1 MKRLHDGLVVGD
13 RYLLRSRI
21 ASGGMGDV
29 WEAFDEVLH
38 RVVAVKVMRPSADEG
53 AFAVRFKAE
62 ARHAARLGHPNIAAL
77 YDYGEHEDLA
87 FLVMEL
93 VVGETLSAVL
103 RREGR
108 LPAGRVRELIGQ
120 AALALATAHDAGVIH
135 RDVKPANFII
145 RPDGTLKLTDF
156 GISRAL
162 DGSGQTRTG
171 EVMGTPFYLSPEQAM
186 GHPATE
192 ASDIYALG
200 VVAHEML
207 SGSRPFDGGTP
218 VATALAHISEPAP
231 ALPGDV
237 PADLVS
243 LVREC
248 LAKDPAQR
256 PESARSVAERLGQQD
271 WASGT
276 DPAVIT
282 TSAGSLAGGSEA
294 AGAQGGIP
302 AVPAEV
308 VEQTPTGAWSP
319 TWTTS
324 LAPLRDLETILAALD
339 PRLNPGRY
347 AVVSV
352 TQPIDGARPFMTIV
366 EPEGLTMLLTVEEA
380 ERLDVAFE
388 LPLAWITLGAVRAIG
403 AIGLVPTV
411 TTALAQARIPSVAG
425 VGRWHTHLFVPEADA
440 DRAMKVLSRLSMA
453 HQEI

>member
-13 RYLLRSRI
+13 RYRLNTRI

-38 RVVAVKVMRPSADEG
+38 RVVAVKVMRPSVDEG

-62 ARHAARLGHPNIAAL
+62 ARHAARLGHPNIAAV
-77 YDYGEHEDLA
+77 YDYGEHHELA
-87 FLVMEL
+87 YLVMEL
-93 VVGETLSAVL
+93 VVGEPLSAVL

-108 LPAGRVRELIGQ
+108 LPAVRVRELIGQ

-145 RPDGTLKLTDF
+145 RADGTLKLTDF

-186 GHPATE
+186 GKPATE

-231 ALPGDV
+231 PLPGDV
-237 PADLVS
+237 PADLVA

-256 PESARSVAERLGQQD
+256 PDSARSVAERLGQRD
-271 WASGT
+271 RAGGT
-276 DPAVIT
+276 DPALRAIGEE
-282 TSAGSLAGGSEA
+282 S
-294 AGAQGGIP
+294 QDGIP
-302 AVPAEV
+302 AVPAAV

-319 TWTTS
+319 AWTTS

-352 TQPIDGARPFMTIV
+352 SQPVEGARPFMTIV

-380 ERLDVAFE
+380 ERLDLAFE

-403 AIGLVPTV
+403 AMGLVPTV

-425 VGRWHTHLFVPEADA
+425 VGRWHTHLFVPEVDA